1 MLVCES
7 SRGDCVQYVSD
18 PVFAQMQDQ
27 VLVVSAA
34 GGNAEAFAVLTERMM
49 PFIHKTAARYAFTSH
64 VDREDLV
71 QEGLLGL
78 LAAVHGYRPES
89 GEFGSYAATCI
100 SNRIVSAVRRFGTDA
115 IPVSEQEW
123 LSVDSVGQADPEQLF
138 LEREAAGRL
147 YDRLKRTLTPLE
159 YRVLMGQ
166 LSGCSY
172 REIADHNSVS
182 EKAVDNALQ
191 RVRRKLS
198 SDFRQ

>member
-1 MLVCES
+1 MCES
-7 SRGDCVQYVSD
+7 SRGDSVQYVSD

-27 VLVVSAA
+27 VLAVSAA
-34 GGNAEAFAVLTERMM
+34 GGNAEAFAVLAERMM
-49 PFIHKTAARYAFTSH
+49 PFLHKTAARYATVSR
-64 VDREDLV
+64 VDREDLI

-78 LAAVHGYRPES
+78 LAAVHGYRPGS

-100 SNRIVSAVRRFGTDA
+100 SNRIVSAVRRFGTDKT
-115 IPVSEQEW
+115 ILVDEQEM
-123 LSVDSVGQADPEQLF
+123 VHTDPAGQADPEQLF

-147 YDRLKRTLTPLE
+147 YDRLKQALTPLE
-159 YRVLMGQ
+159 YQVLMGQ
-166 LSGCSY
+166 LNGCSY
-172 REIADHNSVS
+172 REIASRCAVS